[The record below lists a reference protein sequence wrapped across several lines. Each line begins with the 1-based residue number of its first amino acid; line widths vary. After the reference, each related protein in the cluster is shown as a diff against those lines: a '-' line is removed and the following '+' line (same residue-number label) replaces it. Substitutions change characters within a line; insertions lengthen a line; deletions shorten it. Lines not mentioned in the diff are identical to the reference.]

1 MENTLSAFLR
11 SGYPAEVEQKDLL
24 QMNDET
30 AQYGLQLS
38 PAEAAELTKT
48 HRTALVKT
56 NRIEIGH
63 ETVQK
68 IIHALS
74 RSQYLPQ
81 THYADVLNEAVYAFY
96 ELKNESEDKMTD
108 DELIEN
114 LADGFEEYEGDMDA
128 YLQSCGLDG
137 LLRKIRYGLQPEE
150 DEKDAEDNEKEE
162 PDE

>member
-11 SGYPAEVEQKDLL
+11 SGYPVEAERKDLL
-24 QMNDET
+24 EMNGET

-38 PAEAAELTKT
+38 QAEAAELAKT

-56 NRIEIGH
+56 NRVEIGH
-63 ETVQK
+63 ETVRK

-74 RSQYLPQ
+74 RSQFLPQ
-81 THYADVLNEAVYAFY
+81 TRYADVLNEAVYAFY

-150 DEKDAEDNEKEE
+150 DEKDDGDDEKEE